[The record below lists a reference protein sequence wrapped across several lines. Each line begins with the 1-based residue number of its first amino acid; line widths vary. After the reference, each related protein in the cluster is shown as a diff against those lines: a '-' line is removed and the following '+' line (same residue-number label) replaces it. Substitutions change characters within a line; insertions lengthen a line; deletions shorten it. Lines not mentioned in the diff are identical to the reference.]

1 MMAMVDPMLLID
13 LAFGRSFAAEVVI
26 CDDIVE

>member
-1 MMAMVDPMLLID
+1 MIAMVDPMLLID
-13 LAFGRSFAAEVVI
+13 LGFGRSFADEVVI